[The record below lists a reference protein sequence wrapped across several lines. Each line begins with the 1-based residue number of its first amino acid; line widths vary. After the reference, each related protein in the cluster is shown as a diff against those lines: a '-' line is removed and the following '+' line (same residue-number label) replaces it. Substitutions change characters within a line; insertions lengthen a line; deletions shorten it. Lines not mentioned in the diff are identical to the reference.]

1 MCAIFGIIG
10 SYDNNK
16 ARDNFMAL
24 AHRGEDDFAFLANE
38 NYFFGI
44 HRLAITSFGREIDQ
58 PFTDNNYIVV
68 FNGEIYNY
76 KELALTLDIDT
87 CSEAKVILESYKL
100 WGDSFVEKING
111 MYAIAIYDG
120 SKLKLFRDNAGKKPI
135 FYSLQNGTLW
145 FASEIKAIRN
155 DLKADKKAILP
166 YLSFQTTLAP
176 NTFYNNIFSLPS
188 GSFMTFE
195 NSKIT
200 IKSHFSPLNSK
211 IIYTNSKDA
220 ADTAKDALVE
230 AVSKRIPENHIP
242 WGALLSGGID
252 SSLVAAMA
260 SINNKI
266 DTFCIGYE
274 ERFASYD
281 ERGYASKVAKHTG
294 SNHHETLMTKEKFF
308 DALNEV
314 EDILDQPLGDPAS
327 IPLFVLLKDVKGYDK
342 RVVLT
347 GDGSDELFLGYKT
360 YKEYHDIEQASQL
373 RYKNWLNGFLRS
385 HYSPNKEWEWYKRI
399 FGGSLLFRSTAELF
413 TDLQQNRL
421 LKQNV
426 KDDNSLQY
434 LESYWQEFM
443 QSGRKN
449 IIDWYSFCDMKVK
462 LGELFLT
469 KLDRVSM
476 ACGIEARSP
485 FLDPSV
491 VNLAFS
497 VDPDIRFGDT
507 SKAIIKQVAYEYLP
521 YDIVDRKKRGF
532 SYPYM
537 EWLLEENELELI
549 RRVQRERKIFNNDT
563 LEFILSKAP
572 SGGFKHHIFALY
584 MLCRWLERN

>member
-1 MCAIFGIIG
+1 MCAIFGIVG
-10 SYDNNK
+10 SYDESIAK
-16 ARDNFMAL
+16 DNFMAL
-24 AHRGEDDFAFLANE
+24 AHRGEDDSAFVSSE

-44 HRLAITSFGREIDQ
+44 HRLAITSFGKKIDQ
-58 PFTDNNYIVV
+58 PFIDGKYIVV

-76 KELALTLDIDT
+76 KELSFKLSIDAP
-87 CSEAKVILESYKL
+87 SEAKVILECYTF
-100 WGDSFVEKING
+100 WGDSFVDHING

-120 SKLKLFRDNAGKKPI
+120 NEIKLFRDNVGKKPL
-135 FYSLQNGTLW
+135 FYSQKKDTFW
-145 FASEIKAIRN
+145 FASEIKAIGN
-155 DLKADKKAILP
+155 NLQIDKKAALS
-166 YLSFQTTLAP
+166 YLSFQTTLSP
-176 NTFYNNIFSLPS
+176 KTFYADIFSLPA
-188 GSFMTFE
+188 GSYATFKDGE
-195 NSKIT
+195 VT
-200 IKSHFSPLNSK
+200 IKSHFSPLDNK
-211 IIYTNSKDA
+211 IIYTNFKYASKA
-220 ADTAKDALVE
+220 VEDALIE
-230 AVSKRIPENHIP
+230 SVSKRIPANNIS

-260 SINNKI
+260 SEHQKI

-281 ERGYASKVAKHTG
+281 ERGYASKVAKHIG
-294 SNHHETLMTKEKFF
+294 SNHHEAILTKEKFF
-308 DALNEV
+308 DTLNEV
-314 EDILDQPLGDPAS
+314 ENLLDQPLGDPAS
-327 IPLFVLLKDVKGYDK
+327 IPLFVLLKDVKEHGK

-373 RYKNWLNGFLRS
+373 KYKNWLNGFLRS

-434 LESYWQEFM
+434 LEAYWREFV
-443 QSGRKN
+443 QSGRTN

-462 LGELFLT
+462 LGDLFLT
-469 KLDRVSM
+469 KLDRISM

-491 VNLAFS
+491 VKLAFS
-497 VDPDIRFGDT
+497 IDPDVRFGDT

-521 YDIVDRKKRGF
+521 LDIVERKKRGF

-549 RRVQRERKIFNNDT
+549 RRVQRERKIFNDEA

-584 MLCRWLERN
+584 MLCRRLEKD

>member
-10 SYDNNK
+10 SYDESIAK
-16 ARDNFMAL
+16 DDFMTL
-24 AHRGEDDFAFLANE
+24 AHRGEDDSAFISNE
-38 NYFFGI
+38 KYFFGI
-44 HRLAITSFGREIDQ
+44 HRLAITSLGKDIDQ
-58 PFTDNNYIVV
+58 PFVDGKYIVV

-76 KELALTLDIDT
+76 KELAIALGTDAA
-87 CSEAKVILESYKL
+87 SEANVILESYKF
-100 WGDSFVEKING
+100 WGDSFVEHING

-120 SKLKLFRDNAGKKPI
+120 NVLKLFRDNVGKKPL
-135 FYSLQNGTLW
+135 FYSVKKDAFW
-145 FASEIKAIRN
+145 FASEIKALDSGSKI
-155 DLKADKKAILP
+155 DKKAILP
-166 YLSFQTTLAP
+166 YLSFQTTLSP
-176 NTFYNNIFSLPS
+176 NTFYTDIFSLPA
-188 GSFMTFE
+188 GSYATFKDGE
-195 NSKIT
+195 IT
-200 IKSHFSPLNSK
+200 VKSHFLPLNNK
-211 IIYTNSKDA
+211 IIHTNSKDA
-220 ADTAKDALVE
+220 SNAVEDALKESVLR
-230 AVSKRIPENHIP
+230 RIPSSNVP

-260 SINNKI
+260 SLDCRI

-274 ERFASYD
+274 DQFASYD
-281 ERGYASKVAKHTG
+281 ERKYASKVAKHIG
-294 SNHHETLMTKEKFF
+294 SNHHEVTLTKEKFF
-308 DALNEV
+308 DGLTSIEGFS
-314 EDILDQPLGDPAS
+314 EQPLADPAQ
-327 IPLFVLLKDVKGYDK
+327 IPLFVLLKEVKEYDK

-360 YKEYHDIEQASQL
+360 YKEYYDIEQASQL
-373 RYKNWLNGFLRS
+373 KYKNWLNSFLRS

-426 KDDNSLQY
+426 KDDNSLHY
-434 LESYWQEFM
+434 LELYWKEFV
-443 QSGRKN
+443 QSGRAN
-449 IIDWYSFCDMKVK
+449 IIDWYSFCDTKVK
-462 LGELFLT
+462 LGDLFLA

-491 VNLAFS
+491 VNLAFNI
-497 VDPDIRFGDT
+497 DPKVRFGQT
-507 SKAIIKQVAYEYLP
+507 SKALIKQIAHRYMP
-521 YDIVDRKKRGF
+521 QDIVERKKRGF

-537 EWLLEENELELI
+537 EWLLEENELEVI
-549 RRVQRERKIFNNDT
+549 RRVQRERKIFNNET

>member
-10 SYDNNK
+10 SYDESIAK
-16 ARDNFMAL
+16 DDFMTL
-24 AHRGEDDFAFLANE
+24 AHRGEDDSAFISNE
-38 NYFFGI
+38 KYFFGI
-44 HRLAITSFGREIDQ
+44 HRLAITSLGKDIDQ
-58 PFTDNNYIVV
+58 PFVDGKYIVV

-76 KELALTLDIDT
+76 KELAIALGTDAA
-87 CSEAKVILESYKL
+87 SEANVILESYKF
-100 WGDSFVEKING
+100 WGDSFIEHING

-120 SKLKLFRDNAGKKPI
+120 NVLKLFRDNVGKKPL
-135 FYSLQNGTLW
+135 FYSVKKDAFW
-145 FASEIKAIRN
+145 FASEIKALDSGSKI
-155 DLKADKKAILP
+155 DKKAILP

-176 NTFYNNIFSLPS
+176 NTFYTNIFSLPA
-188 GSFMTFE
+188 GSYATFKDGE
-195 NSKIT
+195 IT
-200 IKSHFSPLNSK
+200 IKSHFSPLNNK

-220 ADTAKDALVE
+220 SNAIEDALKE
-230 AVSKRIPENHIP
+230 SVSKRIPSSNVP

-260 SINNKI
+260 SLDYRI

-274 ERFASYD
+274 DKFASYD
-281 ERGYASKVAKHTG
+281 EREYASKVAKHIG
-294 SNHHETLMTKEKFF
+294 SNHHEAVLTKEKFF
-308 DALNEV
+308 DGLTSIEGFS
-314 EDILDQPLGDPAS
+314 EQPLADPAQ
-327 IPLFVLLKDVKGYDK
+327 IPLFVLLKEVKEYDK

-360 YKEYHDIEQASQL
+360 YKEYYDIEQASQL
-373 RYKNWLNGFLRS
+373 KYKNWLNSFLRS

-426 KDDNSLQY
+426 KDDNSLHY
-434 LESYWQEFM
+434 LELYWKEFV
-443 QSGRKN
+443 QGGRAN

-462 LGELFLT
+462 LGDLFLA

-497 VDPDIRFGDT
+497 IDPKVRFGQT
-507 SKAIIKQVAYEYLP
+507 SKALIKQIAHRYMP
-521 YDIVDRKKRGF
+521 QDIVERKKRGF

-537 EWLLEENELELI
+537 EWLLEENELEVI
-549 RRVQRERKIFNNDT
+549 RRVQRERKIFNNET

>member
-10 SYDNNK
+10 SYDESIAK
-16 ARDNFMAL
+16 DDFMTL
-24 AHRGEDDFAFLANE
+24 AHRGEDDSAFISNE
-38 NYFFGI
+38 KYFFGI
-44 HRLAITSFGREIDQ
+44 HRLAITSLGKDIDQ
-58 PFTDNNYIVV
+58 PFVDGKYIVV

-76 KELALTLDIDT
+76 KELARTLGIDKS
-87 CSEAKVILESYKL
+87 SEVKVVLESYKI
-100 WGDSFVEKING
+100 WGDSFVEHING

-120 SKLKLFRDNAGKKPI
+120 NVLKLFRDNVGKKPL
-135 FYSLQNGTLW
+135 FYSVKKDAFW
-145 FASEIKAIRN
+145 FASEIKALDSGSKI
-155 DLKADKKAILP
+155 DKKAILP
-166 YLSFQTTLAP
+166 YLSFQTTLSP
-176 NTFYNNIFSLPS
+176 NTFYSDIFLLPA
-188 GSFMTFE
+188 GSYATFKNGE
-195 NSKIT
+195 IT
-200 IKSHFSPLNSK
+200 VKSHFSPLNNK

-220 ADTAKDALVE
+220 SNAVEGALKESVLR
-230 AVSKRIPENHIP
+230 RIPASNIP

-260 SINNKI
+260 SEHQKI

-274 ERFASYD
+274 DKFASYD
-281 ERGYASKVAKHTG
+281 EREYANKVAKHIG
-294 SNHHETLMTKEKFF
+294 SNHHEAVLTKEKFF
-308 DALNEV
+308 DGIASIEGFS
-314 EDILDQPLGDPAS
+314 EQPLADPAQ
-327 IPLFVLLKDVKGYDK
+327 IPLFVLLKEVKEYDK

-360 YKEYHDIEQASQL
+360 YKEYYDIEQASQL
-373 RYKNWLNGFLRS
+373 KYKNWLNGFLRS

-399 FGGSLLFRSTAELF
+399 FGDSLLFRSTAELF

-426 KDDNSLQY
+426 KDDNSLHY
-434 LESYWQEFM
+434 LEPYWKEFV
-443 QSGRKN
+443 QSGRAN
-449 IIDWYSFCDMKVK
+449 SIDWYSFCDMKVK
-462 LGELFLT
+462 LGDLFLA

-497 VDPDIRFGDT
+497 IDPEVRFGQT
-507 SKAIIKQVAYEYLP
+507 SKDLIKQIAYRYMP
-521 YDIVDRKKRGF
+521 SDIVERKKRGF

-537 EWLLEENELELI
+537 EWLLEENELEVI
-549 RRVQRERKIFNNDT
+549 RRVQRERKIFNNEA

-584 MLCRWLERN
+584 MLCRWLDRN

>member
-10 SYDNNK
+10 SYDENIAK
-16 ARDNFMAL
+16 DDFMAL
-24 AHRGEDDFAFLANE
+24 AHRGEDDSAFISNE
-38 NYFFGI
+38 KYFFGI
-44 HRLAITSFGREIDQ
+44 HRLAITSFGKEIDQ
-58 PFTDNNYIVV
+58 PFMDGKHIVV

-76 KELALTLDIDT
+76 KELALGLGVDVS
-87 CSEAKVILESYKL
+87 SEAKVILESYKF
-100 WGDSFVEKING
+100 WGDNFVDHING

-120 SKLKLFRDNAGKKPI
+120 NELKLFRDNVGKKPL
-135 FYSLQNGTLW
+135 FYSVKKDAFW
-145 FASEIKAIRN
+145 FASEIKALEHGSKV
-155 DLKADKKAILP
+155 DTKAILP
-166 YLSFQTTLAP
+166 YLSFQTTLSP
-176 NTFYNNIFSLPS
+176 NTFYTDIFSLPA
-188 GSFMTFE
+188 GSFAAFKDSE
-195 NSKIT
+195 IT
-200 IKSHFSPLNSK
+200 IKSHFSPLNNK
-211 IIYTNSKDA
+211 TMYTNSKDA
-220 ADTAKDALVE
+220 SNAIEDALIE
-230 AVSKRIPENHIP
+230 SVSKRIPSGNVP

-252 SSLVAAMA
+252 SSLVAAIA
-260 SINNKI
+260 SADNKI

-274 ERFASYD
+274 DKFASYD
-281 ERGYASKVAKHTG
+281 ERGYASKVAKHIG
-294 SNHHETLMTKEKFF
+294 SNHHEVILTKEKFF

-314 EDILDQPLGDPAS
+314 ENVLDQPLGDPAS
-327 IPLFVLLKDVKGYDK
+327 IPLFVLLKDVKEHGK

-373 RYKNWLNGFLRS
+373 KYKNWLNGFLRS

-421 LKQNV
+421 LKQNI

-434 LESYWQEFM
+434 LEPYWNEFV

-462 LGELFLT
+462 LGDLFLT

-485 FLDPSV
+485 FLDSSV
-491 VNLAFS
+491 VKLAFS
-497 VDPDIRFGDT
+497 IDPDVRFGQT
-507 SKAIIKQVAYEYLP
+507 PKHLIKQIAYQYMPL
-521 YDIVDRKKRGF
+521 DIVERKKRGF

-549 RRVQRERKIFNNDT
+549 RRLQKERKIFNDEA

-584 MLCRWLERN
+584 MLCRWLDKH

>member
-10 SYDNNK
+10 SYDNDK
-16 ARDNFMAL
+16 AKDDFMAL
-24 AHRGEDDFAFLANE
+24 AHRGEDDYAFVTNE
-38 NYFFGI
+38 KYFFGI
-44 HRLAITSFGREIDQ
+44 HRLAITSYGKDIDQ
-58 PFTDNNYIVV
+58 PFIDEDYTVV

-76 KELALTLDIDT
+76 KELALTLGIDA
-87 CSEAKVILESYKL
+87 CSEAKVILESYKF
-100 WGDSFVEKING
+100 WGDSFVEQING
-111 MYAIAIYDG
+111 MFAIAIYDG
-120 SKLKLFRDNAGKKPI
+120 NELKLFRDNVGKKPI

-145 FASEIKAIRN
+145 FASEIKALKN
-155 DLKADKKAILP
+155 DLPMDKKAILP

-176 NTFYNNIFSLPS
+176 NTFYTNIFSLPA
-188 GSFMTFE
+188 GSFLRFKDGE
-195 NSKIT
+195 II
-200 IKSHFSPLNSK
+200 IKSHFLPLKNK

-220 ADTAKDALVE
+220 TSAIKDAFKE
-230 AVSKRIPENHIP
+230 SVSKRIPESNIP

-260 SINNKI
+260 SVDNKI

-274 ERFASYD
+274 DRFASYD
-281 ERGYASKVAKHTG
+281 EREYASKVARHIG
-294 SNHHETLMTKEKFF
+294 SNHHEAILTKEKFF
-308 DALNEV
+308 DTINEV
-314 EDILDQPLGDPAS
+314 EDVLDQPLGDPAS
-327 IPLFVLLKDVKGYDK
+327 IPLFSLLKDVKEYGK

-373 RYKNWLNGFLRS
+373 KYKNWLQGFLRS
-385 HYSPNKEWEWYKRI
+385 HYSPNKEWEWYKRV
-399 FGGSLLFRSTAELF
+399 FGDSLLFRSTAELF

-426 KDDNSLQY
+426 KDDNSLHY
-434 LESYWQEFM
+434 LEAYWQEFVESRRTNM
-443 QSGRKN
+443 
-449 IIDWYSFCDMKVK
+449 IDWYSFCDMKVK
-462 LGELFLT
+462 LGDLFLT
-469 KLDRVSM
+469 KLDRISM

-485 FLDPSV
+485 FLDKAIV
-491 VNLAFS
+491 KLAFS
-497 VDPDIRFGDT
+497 VDPNIRFGDT
-507 SKAIIKQVAYEYLP
+507 SKFLIKQIAYDYLSS
-521 YDIVDRKKRGF
+521 DIVERKKRGF

-537 EWLLEENELELI
+537 EWLLEENELEII

>member
-1 MCAIFGIIG
+1 MCAIFGIVG
-10 SYDNNK
+10 SYENNIAK
-16 ARDNFMAL
+16 ESFEAL
-24 AHRGEDDFAFLANE
+24 AHRGEDDSAFVTSE

-44 HRLAITSFGREIDQ
+44 HRLAITSFGKNIDQ
-58 PFTDNNYIVV
+58 PFVEDKYIIV

-76 KELALTLDIDT
+76 KELSLKLSIDAP
-87 CSEAKVILESYKL
+87 SEAKVILECYKI
-100 WGDSFVEKING
+100 WGDSFVDYING

-120 SKLKLFRDNAGKKPI
+120 NEIKLFRDNVGKKPL
-135 FYSLQNGTLW
+135 FYSQKKDTFW
-145 FASEIKAIRN
+145 FASEIKA
-155 DLKADKKAILP
+155 LEYGSKVDKKAILP
-166 YLSFQTTLAP
+166 YLSFQTTLSP
-176 NTFYNNIFSLPS
+176 NTFYTDIFSLPA
-188 GSFMTFE
+188 GSYATFKDGE
-195 NSKIT
+195 VT
-200 IKSHFSPLNSK
+200 IKSHFSPLDNK
-211 IIYTNSKDA
+211 IIYTNSKYA
-220 ADTAKDALVE
+220 SKAVEDALIE
-230 AVSKRIPENHIP
+230 SVSKRIPANNIS

-260 SINNKI
+260 SEHQKI

-274 ERFASYD
+274 DKFASYD
-281 ERGYASKVAKHTG
+281 EREYASKVAKHIG
-294 SNHHETLMTKEKFF
+294 SNHHEAVLTKEKFF

-327 IPLFVLLKDVKGYDK
+327 IPLFVLLKDVKEHGK

-373 RYKNWLNGFLRS
+373 KYKNWLNGFLRS

-434 LESYWQEFM
+434 LEAYWREFV
-443 QSGRKN
+443 QSGRTN

-462 LGELFLT
+462 LGDLFLT

-476 ACGIEARSP
+476 ACGVEARSP
-485 FLDPSV
+485 FLDPLV
-491 VNLAFS
+491 VKLAFS
-497 VDPDIRFGDT
+497 IDPDVRFGQT
-507 SKAIIKQVAYEYLP
+507 SKDLIKQIAYRYMPL
-521 YDIVDRKKRGF
+521 DIVERKKRGF
-532 SYPYM
+532 SYPYI

-549 RRVQRERKIFNNDT
+549 RRVQKERKIFNDEA

-584 MLCRWLERN
+584 ILCRWLDKH

>member
-1 MCAIFGIIG
+1 MCAIFGVVG
-10 SYDNNK
+10 SYDINIAKNS
-16 ARDNFMAL
+16 FEML
-24 AHRGEDDFAFLANE
+24 AHRGEDDSAFVANE
-38 NYFFGI
+38 SYFFGI
-44 HRLAITSFGREIDQ
+44 HRLAITSLGEDIDQ
-58 PFTDNNYIVV
+58 PLIDGKHIVV

-76 KELALTLDIDT
+76 KELALALGTDAS
-87 CSEAKVILESYKL
+87 SEAKVILESYKF
-100 WGDSFVEKING
+100 WGDSFVEHING

-120 SKLKLFRDNAGKKPI
+120 NVLKLFRDNVGKKPL
-135 FYSLQNGTLW
+135 FYSAKKDAFW
-145 FASEIKAIRN
+145 FASEIKALEYGSKI
-155 DLKADKKAILP
+155 DKKAILP

-176 NTFYNNIFSLPS
+176 NTFYTNIFSLS
-188 GSFMTFE
+188 AGSFATF
-195 NSKIT
+195 KDGDIT
-200 IKSHFSPLNSK
+200 IKSHFLPLNNK
-211 IIYTNSKDA
+211 IIYTNSKYA
-220 ADTAKDALVE
+220 ISAIEDALIE
-230 AVSKRIPENHIP
+230 SVSKRIPASKIP

-260 SINNKI
+260 SEHQRI

-274 ERFASYD
+274 DKFASYD
-281 ERGYASKVAKHTG
+281 EREYASKVAKHIG
-294 SNHHETLMTKEKFF
+294 SNHHEAILTKEKFF
-308 DALNEV
+308 DGLTSIE
-314 EDILDQPLGDPAS
+314 EMSEQPLADPAQ
-327 IPLFVLLKDVKGYDK
+327 IPLFILLKEVKEYGK

-360 YKEYHDIEQASQL
+360 YKEYLDIEQASQL
-373 RYKNWLNGFLRS
+373 KYKNWLQGFLRS

-399 FGGSLLFRSTAELF
+399 FGDSLLFRSTAELF

-426 KDDNSLQY
+426 KDDNSLHY
-434 LESYWQEFM
+434 LEPYWKEFI

-462 LGELFLT
+462 LGDLFLT

-485 FLDPSV
+485 FLDLSV
-491 VNLAFS
+491 INLAFS
-497 VDPDIRFGDT
+497 IDPDVRFGQT
-507 SKAIIKQVAYEYLP
+507 SKDLIKQIAYRYMP
-521 YDIVDRKKRGF
+521 QDIVERKKRGF

-549 RRVQRERKIFNNDT
+549 RRVQKERKIFNNET

-584 MLCRWLERN
+584 MLCRWLDKN

>member
-10 SYDNNK
+10 SYDENIAK
-16 ARDNFMAL
+16 DDFMAL
-24 AHRGEDDFAFLANE
+24 AHRGEDDSAFISNE
-38 NYFFGI
+38 KYFFGI
-44 HRLAITSFGREIDQ
+44 HRLAITSFGKEIDQ
-58 PFTDNNYIVV
+58 PFMDGKYIVV

-76 KELALTLDIDT
+76 KELALRLGIDAS
-87 CSEAKVILESYKL
+87 SEAKVILESYKF
-100 WGDSFVEKING
+100 WGDSFVEYING

-120 SKLKLFRDNAGKKPI
+120 NELKLFRDNVGKKPL
-135 FYSLQNGTLW
+135 FYSVKKDAFW
-145 FASEIKAIRN
+145 FASEIKALGYGSKI
-155 DLKADKKAILP
+155 DTKAILP
-166 YLSFQTTLAP
+166 YLSFQTTLSP
-176 NTFYNNIFSLPS
+176 NTFYTDIFSLPA
-188 GSFMTFE
+188 GSCATFKDG
-195 NSKIT
+195 KIT
-200 IKSHFSPLNSK
+200 VKSHFSPLNNK
-211 IIYTNSKDA
+211 IIYTNSQDA
-220 ADTAKDALVE
+220 SSAVEDALKE
-230 AVSKRIPENHIP
+230 SVSKRIPSGNVP

-252 SSLVAAMA
+252 SSLVASMA
-260 SINNKI
+260 SLDCKI

-274 ERFASYD
+274 DKFASYD
-281 ERGYASKVAKHTG
+281 EREYASKVAKHID
-294 SNHHETLMTKEKFF
+294 SNHYESVLTKEKFF
-308 DALNEV
+308 DGLANIEGFS
-314 EDILDQPLGDPAS
+314 EQPLADPAQ
-327 IPLFVLLKDVKGYDK
+327 IPLFVLLKEVKEYDK

-360 YKEYHDIEQASQL
+360 YKEYYDIEQASQL
-373 RYKNWLNGFLRS
+373 KYKNWLNGFLRS

-421 LKQNV
+421 LKQNI

-434 LESYWQEFM
+434 LEPYWNEFV

-462 LGELFLT
+462 LGDLFLT
-469 KLDRVSM
+469 KLDRISM

-491 VNLAFS
+491 VKLAFS
-497 VDPDIRFGDT
+497 IDPDVRFGDT

-521 YDIVDRKKRGF
+521 LDIVERKKRGF

-549 RRVQRERKIFNNDT
+549 RRVQRERKIFNDEA

-584 MLCRWLERN
+584 MLCRRLEKD

>member
-10 SYDNNK
+10 SYDESIAK
-16 ARDNFMAL
+16 DDFMTL
-24 AHRGEDDFAFLANE
+24 AHRGEDDSAFISNE
-38 NYFFGI
+38 KYFFGI
-44 HRLAITSFGREIDQ
+44 HRLAITSFGKEIDQ
-58 PFTDNNYIVV
+58 PFVDGKYIVV

-76 KELALTLDIDT
+76 KELAIAIDMDAA
-87 CSEAKVILESYKL
+87 SEAKVILESYKF
-100 WGDSFVEKING
+100 WGDSFVEHING

-120 SKLKLFRDNAGKKPI
+120 NVLKLFRDNVGKKPL
-135 FYSLQNGTLW
+135 FYSVKKDAFW
-145 FASEIKAIRN
+145 FASEIKALEHGSKI
-155 DLKADKKAILP
+155 DKKAILP
-166 YLSFQTTLAP
+166 YLSFQTTLSP
-176 NTFYNNIFSLPS
+176 NTFFTDIFSLPA
-188 GSFMTFE
+188 GSYATFKDGE
-195 NSKIT
+195 T
-200 IKSHFSPLNSK
+200 TVKSHFSPLNNK
-211 IIYTNSKDA
+211 IIYTNSKNA
-220 ADTAKDALVE
+220 SNAVEDALKE
-230 AVSKRIPENHIP
+230 SVSKRIPSCNVL

-260 SINNKI
+260 SEHQKI

-274 ERFASYD
+274 DRFASYD
-281 ERGYASKVAKHTG
+281 EREYASKVAKHIG
-294 SNHHETLMTKEKFF
+294 SNHHEAILTKEKFF
-308 DALNEV
+308 DGLASIEGFLE
-314 EDILDQPLGDPAS
+314 QPLADPAQ
-327 IPLFVLLKDVKGYDK
+327 IPLFVLLKEVKKYDK

-347 GDGSDELFLGYKT
+347 GDGSDELFMGYKT
-360 YKEYHDIEQASQL
+360 YKEYYDIEQASQL

-426 KDDNSLQY
+426 KDDNSLHY
-434 LESYWQEFM
+434 LESYWKEFV
-443 QSGRKN
+443 QSGRTN

-462 LGELFLT
+462 LGDLFLA
-469 KLDRVSM
+469 KLDRASM

-497 VDPDIRFGDT
+497 IDPKLRFGQT
-507 SKAIIKQVAYEYLP
+507 SKALIKQIAYRYMP
-521 YDIVDRKKRGF
+521 QDIVERKKRGF

-537 EWLLEENELELI
+537 EWLLEENELEVI
-549 RRVQRERKIFNNDT
+549 RRVQRERKIFNDEA
-563 LEFILSKAP
+563 LEFVLSKAP

-584 MLCRWLERN
+584 MLCRWLDKH

>member
-1 MCAIFGIIG
+1 MCAIFGIVGNYEI
-10 SYDNNK
+10 K
-16 ARDNFMAL
+16 MAKNSFEML
-24 AHRGEDDFAFLANE
+24 AHRGGDDSTFVANE
-38 NYFFGI
+38 SYFFGI
-44 HRLAITSFGREIDQ
+44 HRLAITSLGEDIDQ
-58 PFTDNNYIVV
+58 PFIDGKYIVV

-76 KELALTLDIDT
+76 KELALTLGIDAS
-87 CSEAKVILESYKL
+87 SEAKVILESYKF
-100 WGDSFVEKING
+100 WGDSFVEHING

-120 SKLKLFRDNAGKKPI
+120 NALKLFRDNVGKKPL
-135 FYSLQNGTLW
+135 FYSAKKDAFW
-145 FASEIKAIRN
+145 FASEIKALEHGSKI
-155 DLKADKKAILP
+155 DKKAILP
-166 YLSFQTTLAP
+166 YLSFQTTIAP
-176 NTFYNNIFSLPS
+176 NTFYTNIFSLPA
-188 GSFMTFE
+188 GSFATFKDGE
-195 NSKIT
+195 IT
-200 IKSHFSPLNSK
+200 IKSHFLPLNNK
-211 IIYTNSKDA
+211 IIYTNSKYA
-220 ADTAKDALVE
+220 ISAIEDALIE
-230 AVSKRIPENHIP
+230 SVSKRIPASKIP

-260 SINNKI
+260 SEHQKI

-274 ERFASYD
+274 DKFASYD
-281 ERGYASKVAKHTG
+281 EREYASKVAKHIG
-294 SNHHETLMTKEKFF
+294 SNHHEAILTKEKFF
-308 DALNEV
+308 DGLASIE
-314 EDILDQPLGDPAS
+314 EMSEQPLADPAQ
-327 IPLFVLLKDVKGYDK
+327 IPLFVLLKDVKEYGK

-360 YKEYHDIEQASQL
+360 YKEYLDIEQASQL
-373 RYKNWLNGFLRS
+373 KYKNWLQGFLRS

-399 FGGSLLFRSTAELF
+399 FGDSLLFRSTAELF

-426 KDDNSLQY
+426 KDDNSLHY
-434 LESYWQEFM
+434 LEPYWKEFI

-462 LGELFLT
+462 LGDLFLT
-469 KLDRVSM
+469 KLDKVSM

-485 FLDPSV
+485 FLDPCV

-497 VDPDIRFGDT
+497 IDPDVRFGQT
-507 SKAIIKQVAYEYLP
+507 SKDLIKQIAYRYMP
-521 YDIVDRKKRGF
+521 QDIVERKKRGF

-549 RRVQRERKIFNNDT
+549 RRVQKERKIFNDEI